1 MMEKMHLFSIFFN
14 ILRLDNKNSQI
25 QLSNKFITFLICYL
39 SIRVCLNKYL
49 RPWRG
54 VSLITPSSACSPCPI
69 IFSNTALNH
78 YFPKQFQ
85 EVLAVENFVITSL
98 YVKHI
103 AFFFISWKKHSLV
116 AIKIFLQLTKKQQM
130 VMNFRISK
138 CFTFY
143 CCYFIYDRNLQI
155 LIFGSQGL
163 KKLILVSYTQK
174 TWIQSKQV
182 GDM

>member
-1 MMEKMHLFSIFFN
+1 MIYQNDHCRNTKLWFFRSISSVIKSSIIKNDGKNALFFHFFN

-39 SIRVCLNKYL
+39 SIIWCLNKYL

-69 IFSNTALNH
+69 LFSNTALNH

-85 EVLAVENFVITSL
+85 EVFAVENFVITSL

-103 AFFFISWKKHSLV
+103 AFFSFHEKSIH
-116 AIKIFLQLTKKQQM
+116 
-130 VMNFRISK
+130 
-138 CFTFY
+138 
-143 CCYFIYDRNLQI
+143 
-155 LIFGSQGL
+155 
-163 KKLILVSYTQK
+163 
-174 TWIQSKQV
+174 
-182 GDM
+182 